1 MFVGGSRFTSSV
13 VDAVCVS
20 VPLVPVTVRETAHG
34 IVVVV
39 VTIVRVDDPEPA
51 MEGGL
56 KPALLTPVGNPD
68 SLPTLR
74 LTAPVKPVCEVTVTV
89 YAADPPGMTSC
100 ADGPTVIVKSGLV
113 GVTVI

>member
-1 MFVGGSRFTSSV
+1 MLAGGSRFMSRV

-20 VPLVPVTVRETAHG
+20 VPLVPVIVSDTAHG
-34 IVVVV
+34 IVLVVV
-39 VTIVRVDDPEPA
+39 AIVRVDNPEPL
-51 MEGGL
+51 MEAGL

-74 LTAPVKPVCEVTVTV
+74 LTAPVKPLCGVMVTV
-89 YAADPPGMTSC
+89 YAADPPGMTCC
-100 ADGPTVIVKSGLV
+100 ADGLTVIEKSGLA